1 MALTRYKL
9 VGHEKLKGLN
19 YKGDNIS
26 FDKIDDTLADKLYGK
41 THVLV
46 RLEEGE
52 VATAEAAPAA
62 EAAAEAEVPVKLELG
77 TASAEAEA
85 PTTRRT
91 RANS

>member
-46 RLEEGE
+46 RLEPEQ
-52 VATAEAAPAA
+52 VTAQAAPAA
-62 EAAAEAEVPVKLELG
+62 EVVAEAVVPVNLELAPA
-77 TASAEAEA
+77 TTEAEA
-85 PTTRRT
+85 PTTRR

>member
-46 RLEEGE
+46 RLEPEQ
-52 VATAEAAPAA
+52 VTTPAAPAA
-62 EAAAEAEVPVKLELG
+62 EAVAEAVVPVTLELAPA
-77 TASAEAEA
+77 TTEAEA

>member
-26 FDKIDDTLADKLYGK
+26 FDKIDDTLADQLYGK

-46 RLEEGE
+46 RLEE
-52 VATAEAAPAA
+52 APTTAQVAPAA
-62 EAAAEAEVPVKLELG
+62 EPVAEAPVVLELG
-77 TASAEAEA
+77 TAPAEAEA
-85 PTTRRT
+85 PATRRT